1 MEIEES
7 QEALLSNVE
16 VLHFLREERQRQFG
30 AKAQK
35 KNWSRQLSGANAT
48 ILLETLTH
56 LETQPCAHHESE
68 QIRDFLE
75 AVKPFQ
81 LSQSEILQIVNQVPE
96 SAVELH
102 LLIEECEERLSEEQI
117 ENVLELVRKNLSKP
131 AEPEEDQ
138 ENPENSAMEEAVVE
152 ADTA

>member
-35 KNWSRQLSGANAT
+35 KNWPRHLSGANAT

-56 LETQPCAHHESE
+56 LETQPCAHHEAE
-68 QIRDFLE
+68 QVKDFLE
-75 AVKPFQ
+75 AIKPFQ
-81 LSQSEILQIVNQVPE
+81 LSQSEVLQIVNQVPE
-96 SAVELH
+96 STVELH

-117 ENVLELVRKNLSKP
+117 EAILELVRKNLGP
-131 AEPEEDQ
+131 PVEPEAEQEDQ
-138 ENPENSAMEEAVVE
+138 GNPDVE
-152 ADTA
+152 PVPA